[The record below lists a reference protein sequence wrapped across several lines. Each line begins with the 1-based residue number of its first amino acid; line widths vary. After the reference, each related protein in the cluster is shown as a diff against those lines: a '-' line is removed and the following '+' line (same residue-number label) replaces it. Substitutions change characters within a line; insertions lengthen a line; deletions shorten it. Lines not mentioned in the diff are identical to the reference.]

1 MVDDDN
7 PLEGDTD
14 LVLINLGDELFDRI
28 LFTVGVLTEVGCCGC
43 GCLICRNGVTIS
55 FST

>member
-1 MVDDDN
+1 MDDDN

-28 LFTVGVLTEVGCCGC
+28 LFTVGVLTESDAV
-43 GCLICRNGVTIS
+43 VAVV
-55 FST
+55 